1 MELVM
6 QNTLTA
12 FRFTLAYAEKLV
24 ADLEDDH
31 LAVLPHAGMNHPAWI
46 LGHVAL
52 GSDFVALLL
61 GKELLTDDG
70 WMKTFGPG
78 SVPVEDRSAY
88 PTKAELVDTMR
99 KTHARAIELLEA
111 ATVEEL
117 AAPNQTPFFPQQF
130 PTVGDLA
137 THLVTTHAA
146 MHLGQLSAWRR
157 CVGKDSV
164 LGI

>member
-61 GKELLTDDG
+61 GG
-70 WMKTFGPG
+70 
-78 SVPVEDRSAY
+78 
-88 PTKAELVDTMR
+88 
-99 KTHARAIELLEA
+99 
-111 ATVEEL
+111 
-117 AAPNQTPFFPQQF
+117 
-130 PTVGDLA
+130 
-137 THLVTTHAA
+137 
-146 MHLGQLSAWRR
+146 
-157 CVGKDSV
+157 
-164 LGI
+164 